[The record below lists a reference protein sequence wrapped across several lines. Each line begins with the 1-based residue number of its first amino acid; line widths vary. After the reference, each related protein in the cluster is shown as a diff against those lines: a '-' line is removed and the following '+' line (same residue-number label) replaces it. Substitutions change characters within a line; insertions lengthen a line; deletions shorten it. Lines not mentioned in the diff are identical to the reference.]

1 MSRLRATRA
10 IAVTTGN
17 KAPSRG
23 QRSSSARHRSH
34 VCQVPRAWHA
44 PRVLALLA
52 FLAACGIG
60 AGCTNHGRRAPAAL
74 APERDAGTS
83 DRAVVTAPEA
93 ALARP
98 PLAAAPAPALAL
110 VPRPRHAVACSGSFS
125 VGDVNGIVI
134 DDDPALRAI
143 ALRLAGWLGI
153 GPSLVRAIAAGAP
166 GPSHPIVLR
175 LDRAA
180 PATPRV
186 VPPRDRDPSVEPPR
200 DLDDEAYGLDIS
212 PDRVVLRA
220 HHPAGLF
227 YAAQTLA
234 QLAGTRPLSRPPG
247 AAPAPARA
255 RELPCLHI
263 DDAPAQRVRAMHLDV
278 ARHFFSKEL
287 VERYI
292 DLLAFYRFN
301 VFHWHL
307 TDDQGF
313 RLAIRSHPELTQIG
327 ARRIEDGHEVAG
339 SYTQDD
345 AREIVARAKDSFV
358 TVVPEIEMPG
368 HARAILASHPELS
381 CTGKKQEVPAT
392 WGIFDD
398 VLCAGND
405 ATYRLL
411 DDVLRETAEVFPSRL
426 VHVGGDEV
434 PKTRWNACPKCRAR
448 MAKEGLD
455 AEQLHGAFLKRVGAM
470 LSARGRRMVAWD
482 DALESGLPQD
492 AVVVAWQ
499 STERGRVAAAAGHDV
514 VMAPSDTT
522 YFNFWQTR
530 AVHQPGHEGD
540 LPWTKVLAFDPRP
553 SSLGLGDAAS
563 ALGAR
568 VLGGE
573 GALWTEYVRSS
584 DELDTL
590 LLPRLAALSEAL
602 WSEHG
607 SPAASS
613 AGAASFPARFTA
625 QRPMLDAANVR
636 YFVEPPVG
644 LRAKKVFVETATLE
658 LARPAIHPDG
668 VVRFTLDGSDPTGSS
683 PVYEAPIVL
692 RATTSAAARLFLPG
706 GRTSD
711 VVRGTFEHSAL
722 HPPIQPSMSP
732 AMLHEGV
739 LYKYFEGDFHALP
752 AATNLTPVRSGRLS
766 SLSLEPSFRAERFA
780 VVYDAWLMAPADG
793 VYRFVAR
800 ADDGVALEV
809 DGVRVLVD
817 DGEHPARES
826 DGEIALARGP
836 HTVRLLYF
844 QGAGGKELLLR
855 CDGPGL
861 PAGRCALV
869 SP

>member
-10 IAVTTGN
+10 IAETTGN
-17 KAPSRG
+17 RASLRAARPSSPG
-23 QRSSSARHRSH
+23 HRSH
-34 VCQVPRAWHA
+34 VCQPRQAWHVR
-44 PRVLALLA
+44 RVAAVLA
-52 FLAACGIG
+52 FLLACGIG
-60 AGCTNHGRRAPAAL
+60 AGCTNDGRRAPAAL
-74 APERDAGTS
+74 VPAGDAGAS
-83 DRAVVTAPEA
+83 G
-93 ALARP
+93 
-98 PLAAAPAPALAL
+98 LAAVTVQPDAGVVRTQPSAASIPALAL
-110 VPRPRHAVACSGSFS
+110 VPRPRHAVACSGSLS
-125 VGDVNGIVI
+125 IGDVSGIVI
-134 DDDPALRAI
+134 DDDPAARAI
-143 ALRLAGWLGI
+143 AVRLAQWLGI
-153 GPSLVRAIAAGAP
+153 GASLVRAIAAGSP
-166 GPSHPIVLR
+166 GPAHAIVLR
-175 LDRAA
+175 LDRPAPGAPRDA
-180 PATPRV
+180 PARD
-186 VPPRDRDPSVEPPR
+186 RDRDPSVEPPR
-200 DLDDEAYGLDIS
+200 DLDDEAYSLDIS
-212 PDRVVLRA
+212 PDTAVLRA

-234 QLAGTRPLSRPPG
+234 QLAGTRPLALPSG
-247 AAPAPARA
+247 VAAVASRA
-255 RELPCLHI
+255 RELPCIHI
-263 DDAPAQRVRAMHLDV
+263 DDAPAGRVRAMHLDV

-287 VERYI
+287 VERYV

-313 RLAIRSHPELTQIG
+313 RLAIRAHPELTQIG

-345 AREIVARAKDSFV
+345 AREVVSRAKDSFV

-398 VLCAGND
+398 VLCAGNE
-405 ATYRLL
+405 ATYKLL

-448 MAKEGLD
+448 MARDRLD

-482 DALESGLPQD
+482 DALEGGLPQD
-492 AVVVAWQ
+492 AVVAAWQ
-499 STERGRVAAAAGHDV
+499 STERGRIAAAAGHDV

-522 YFNFWQTR
+522 YFNYWQSR
-530 AVHQPGHEGD
+530 AVPQPGHEGD
-540 LPWTKVLAFDPRP
+540 LPWTRVLAFD
-553 SSLGLGDAAS
+553 AQ
-563 ALGAR
+563 GAR

-584 DELDTL
+584 DDVDTL

-602 WSEHG
+602 WSG
-607 SPAASS
+607 SGAPGANAADV
-613 AGAASFPARFTA
+613 ANAASFAARFTA
-625 QRPMLDAANVR
+625 QRPLLDASHVH

-644 LRAKKVFVETATLE
+644 LRPKKVFVETATLE

-668 VVRFTLDGSDPTGSS
+668 VVRFTLDGSEPTPSS
-683 PVYEAPIVL
+683 PVYDAPIVL
-692 RATTSAAARLFLPG
+692 RATTRATARLFLPG

-711 VVRGTFEHSAL
+711 GVRGTFERSAL
-722 HPPIQPSMSP
+722 HPSIQPSMNPS
-732 AMLHEGV
+732 MFREGV
-739 LYKYFEGDFHALP
+739 LYKYFEGDFHVLP
-752 AATNLTPVRSGRLS
+752 PVSSLTAARSGRLS
-766 SLSLEPSFRAERFA
+766 SLSLDPSFRAERFA
-780 VVYDAWLMAPADG
+780 VVYDAWFLAPADG

-800 ADDGVALEV
+800 ADDGVALDV
-809 DGVRVLVD
+809 DGLRVLVD
-817 DGEHPARES
+817 DGEHAARDA
-826 DGEIALARGP
+826 DGEIALERGP

-844 QGAGGKELLLR
+844 QGSGGKELLLR
-855 CDGPGL
+855 CEGPGL
-861 PAGRCALV
+861 SPGPCALV